1 VIAKKL
7 RRKQF
12 LWHLSELL
20 LWDDLQVSK
29 NKSQSWLGLYIALGF
44 VWGCSFIFI
53 KLGLEFL
60 TPFGVAFGRCALGS
74 LTLLIYLKIKGLTL
88 VRDKKLIG
96 HLWVVALLLN
106 VIPGIFFAWAETE
119 VTSILAG
126 IINAVTPL
134 MTLIAIIVVS
144 RNEKPTTAQVVG
156 LLLGFLGVL
165 TVLGAWQGLGANPLW
180 AILILL
186 TAVTCYGF
194 SFPYSRR
201 FILPA
206 QLKPE
211 VMAATQV
218 TLAAFTLLPFYL
230 FDGIAKDEYRVGPVL
245 AMAALG
251 VFGSGF
257 AYIWNFTIMRD
268 AGSAIASS
276 VTYVTPLVAVLVG
289 FIFLNEIPHWYEP
302 VGAVIVL
309 LGAAIAQGRI
319 PLTKKH

>member
-1 VIAKKL
+1 L
-7 RRKQF
+7 H
-12 LWHLSELL
+12 LWH
-20 LWDDLQVSK
+20 DLQVSK
-29 NKSQSWLGLYIALGF
+29 SKSQSWLGLYIALGI

-60 TPFGVAFGRCALGS
+60 TPFGVAFGRCALGAMA
-74 LTLLIYLKIKGLTL
+74 LLIYLKLKGLTL
-88 VRDKKLIG
+88 VRDRKMIG
-96 HLWVVALLLN
+96 HLWVVSLLLN

-134 MTLIAIIVVS
+134 MTLIAIMVVS
-144 RNEKPTTAQVVG
+144 RNEKPTRPQVVG
-156 LLLGFLGVL
+156 LMLGFLGVL
-165 TVLGAWQGLGANPLW
+165 TVLGAWQGLGDNPLW

-186 TAVTCYGF
+186 AAVTCYGF

-218 TLAAFTLLPFYL
+218 TLGAITLLPL
-230 FDGIAKDEYRVGPVL
+230 FLINGVAKSEFLLGPVL
-245 AMAALG
+245 AMVALG

-289 FIFLNEIPHWYEP
+289 FIFLNEKLHWYEP
-302 VGAVIVL
+302 AGAVIVL

-319 PLTKKH
+319 PLTKKL

>member
-1 VIAKKL
+1 M
-7 RRKQF
+7 
-12 LWHLSELL
+12 
-20 LWDDLQVSK
+20 SK
-29 NKSQSWLGLYIALGF
+29 SKSQSWLGLYIALGI

-60 TPFGVAFGRCALGS
+60 TPFGVAFGRCAFGALA
-74 LTLLIYLKIKGLTL
+74 LLMYLKFKGMSL
-88 VRDKKLIG
+88 VRDRKMIG

-144 RNEKPTTAQVVG
+144 RNEPPTKPQVIG
-156 LLLGFLGVL
+156 LLIGFVGVL
-165 TVLGAWQGLGANPLW
+165 TVLGAWKGLGDNPLW
-180 AILILL
+180 AILVLL
-186 TAVTCYGF
+186 AAVTCYGF

-206 QLKPE
+206 QLAPE

-218 TLAAFTLLPFYL
+218 SLGAITLLPLYL

-245 AMAALG
+245 AMIALG

-257 AYIWNFTIMRD
+257 AYIWNFTIMRA

-276 VTYVTPLVAVLVG
+276 VTYVTPVVAVAVG
-289 FIFLNEIPHWYEP
+289 LIFLQEKLHWYEP
-302 VGAVIVL
+302 VGAAIVL

-319 PLTKKH
+319 PLLKKI

>member
-1 VIAKKL
+1 
-7 RRKQF
+7 
-12 LWHLSELL
+12 
-20 LWDDLQVSK
+20 VSK
-29 NKSQSWLGLYIALGF
+29 SKSQSWLGLYIALGI

-60 TPFGVAFGRCALGS
+60 TPFGVAFGRCALGA
-74 LTLLIYLKIKGLTL
+74 LALLIYLKIKGLSL
-88 VRDKKLIG
+88 VRDRKMIG

-106 VIPGIFFAWAETE
+106 VIPGILFAWAETE

-144 RNEKPTTAQVVG
+144 RNEKPTTPQVVG

-165 TVLGAWQGLGANPLW
+165 TVLGAWKGLGDNPLW

-186 TAVTCYGF
+186 AAVTCYGF

-218 TLAAFTLLPFYL
+218 TLGAITLLPL
-230 FDGIAKDEYRVGPVL
+230 FLINGIAKSEFLIGPVL
-245 AMAALG
+245 AMVALG

-276 VTYVTPLVAVLVG
+276 VTYVTPVVAVVVG
-289 FIFLNEIPHWYEP
+289 LIFLQEKLHWYEP
-302 VGAVIVL
+302 VGALIVL

-319 PLTKKH
+319 PHSKKL

>member
-1 VIAKKL
+1 
-7 RRKQF
+7 
-12 LWHLSELL
+12 
-20 LWDDLQVSK
+20 VSK
-29 NKSQSWLGLYIALGF
+29 SKSQSWLGLYIALGI

-60 TPFGVAFGRCALGS
+60 TPFGVAFGRCALGA
-74 LTLLIYLKIKGLTL
+74 LALLVYLKIKGLSL
-88 VRDKKLIG
+88 VRDRKMIG

-106 VIPGIFFAWAETE
+106 VIPGILFAWAETE

-144 RNEKPTTAQVVG
+144 RNEKPTTPQVVG

-165 TVLGAWQGLGANPLW
+165 IVLGAWKGLGDNPLW

-186 TAVTCYGF
+186 AAVTCYGF

-218 TLAAFTLLPFYL
+218 TLGAITLLPL
-230 FDGIAKDEYRVGPVL
+230 FLINGIAKNEYRLGPVL
-245 AMAALG
+245 AMVALG

-257 AYIWNFTIMRD
+257 AYIWNFIIMRD

-289 FIFLNEIPHWYEP
+289 FIFLSEIPHWYEP
-302 VGAVIVL
+302 VGAAIVL

-319 PLTKKH
+319 PLSKKA

>member
-1 VIAKKL
+1 M
-7 RRKQF
+7 
-12 LWHLSELL
+12 S
-20 LWDDLQVSK
+20 
-29 NKSQSWLGLYIALGF
+29 
-44 VWGCSFIFI
+44 
-53 KLGLEFL
+53 
-60 TPFGVAFGRCALGS
+60 
-74 LTLLIYLKIKGLTL
+74 L
-88 VRDKKLIG
+88 VRDRKMIG

-144 RNEKPTTAQVVG
+144 RNEPPTKPQVIG
-156 LLLGFLGVL
+156 LLIGFVGVL
-165 TVLGAWQGLGANPLW
+165 TVLGAWKGLGDNPLW
-180 AILILL
+180 AILVLL
-186 TAVTCYGF
+186 AAVTCYGF

-206 QLKPE
+206 QLAPE

-218 TLAAFTLLPFYL
+218 SLGAITLLPLYL

-245 AMAALG
+245 AMIALG

-257 AYIWNFTIMRD
+257 AYIWNFTIMRA

-276 VTYVTPLVAVLVG
+276 VTYVTPVVAVAVG
-289 FIFLNEIPHWYEP
+289 LIFLQEKLHWYEP
-302 VGAVIVL
+302 VGAAIVL

-319 PLTKKH
+319 PLLKKI

>member
-1 VIAKKL
+1 
-7 RRKQF
+7 
-12 LWHLSELL
+12 
-20 LWDDLQVSK
+20 VSK
-29 NKSQSWLGLYIALGF
+29 SKSQSWLGLYIALGI

-60 TPFGVAFGRCALGS
+60 TPFGVAFGRCALGA
-74 LTLLIYLKIKGLTL
+74 LALLIYLKIKGLSL
-88 VRDKKLIG
+88 VRDRKMIG

-134 MTLIAIIVVS
+134 MTLIAIMLVS
-144 RNEKPTTAQVVG
+144 RNEKPTTPQVVG

-165 TVLGAWQGLGANPLW
+165 TVLGAWQGLGDNPLW

-186 TAVTCYGF
+186 AAVTCYGF

-206 QLKPE
+206 QLAPE

-218 TLAAFTLLPFYL
+218 TLGAITLLPLYL
-230 FDGIAKDEYRVGPVL
+230 FDGIAKDEYRLGPVL
-245 AMAALG
+245 AMVVLG

-257 AYIWNFTIMRD
+257 AYIWNFTIMRA

-289 FIFLNEIPHWYEP
+289 FVFLSEIPHWYEP
-302 VGAVIVL
+302 VGAVVVL

-319 PLTKKH
+319 KITRAKI

>member
-1 VIAKKL
+1 M
-7 RRKQF
+7 
-12 LWHLSELL
+12 
-20 LWDDLQVSK
+20 SK
-29 NKSQSWLGLYIALGF
+29 SKSQSWLGLYIALGI

-60 TPFGVAFGRCALGS
+60 TPFGVAFGRCALGA
-74 LTLLIYLKIKGLTL
+74 LALLIYLKFKGMSL
-88 VRDKKLIG
+88 VRDRKMIG

-144 RNEKPTTAQVVG
+144 RNEPPTKPQVIG
-156 LLLGFLGVL
+156 LLIGFLGVL
-165 TVLGAWQGLGANPLW
+165 TVLGAWKGLGDNPLW
-180 AILILL
+180 AILVLL
-186 TAVTCYGF
+186 AAVTCYGF

-201 FILPA
+201 YILPA
-206 QLKPE
+206 QLAPE

-218 TLAAFTLLPFYL
+218 SLGAITLLPL
-230 FDGIAKDEYRVGPVL
+230 FLIDGIAKDEYRIGPVL
-245 AMAALG
+245 AMIALG

-257 AYIWNFTIMRD
+257 AYIWNFTIMRA

-276 VTYVTPLVAVLVG
+276 VTYVTPVVAVVVG
-289 FIFLNEIPHWYEP
+289 LIFLKEKLHWYEP
-302 VGAVIVL
+302 VGAVVVL
-309 LGAAIAQGRI
+309 FGAAIAQGRI
-319 PLTKKH
+319 PLTKKS

>member
-1 VIAKKL
+1 M
-7 RRKQF
+7 
-12 LWHLSELL
+12 
-20 LWDDLQVSK
+20 SK
-29 NKSQSWLGLYIALGF
+29 SKSQSWLGLYIALGI

-60 TPFGVAFGRCALGS
+60 TPFGVAFGRCALGA
-74 LTLLIYLKIKGLTL
+74 LALLIYLKVKGLSL
-88 VRDKKLIG
+88 VRDRKMIG

-134 MTLIAIIVVS
+134 MTLIAIMLVS
-144 RNEKPTTAQVVG
+144 RNEKPTAPQIVG

-165 TVLGAWQGLGANPLW
+165 TVLGAWKGLGDNPLW
-180 AILILL
+180 AILVLL
-186 TAVTCYGF
+186 AAVTCYGF

-218 TLAAFTLLPFYL
+218 TLGAITLLPL
-230 FDGIAKDEYRVGPVL
+230 FLIDGIAKDEYRIGPVL
-245 AMAALG
+245 AIIALG

-257 AYIWNFTIMRD
+257 AYIWNFTIMRA

-276 VTYVTPLVAVLVG
+276 VTYVTPVVAVVVG
-289 FIFLNEIPHWYEP
+289 QIFLQEKLHWYEP
-302 VGAVIVL
+302 VGALVVL

-319 PLTKKH
+319 PLTKKP

>member
-1 VIAKKL
+1 
-7 RRKQF
+7 
-12 LWHLSELL
+12 
-20 LWDDLQVSK
+20 VSK
-29 NKSQSWLGLYIALGF
+29 SKSQSWLGLYIALGI

-60 TPFGVAFGRCALGS
+60 TPFGVAFGRCALGA
-74 LTLLIYLKIKGLTL
+74 LALLIYLKIKGLSL
-88 VRDKKLIG
+88 VRDRKIIG

-106 VIPGIFFAWAETE
+106 VIPGILFAWAETE

-144 RNEKPTTAQVVG
+144 RNEKPTTPQVVG

-165 TVLGAWQGLGANPLW
+165 TVLGAWKGLGDNPLW

-186 TAVTCYGF
+186 AAVTCYGF

-218 TLAAFTLLPFYL
+218 TLGAITLLPL
-230 FDGIAKDEYRVGPVL
+230 FLINGIAKSEFLIGPVL
-245 AMAALG
+245 AMVALG

-276 VTYVTPLVAVLVG
+276 VTYVTPVVAVAVG
-289 FIFLNEIPHWYEP
+289 LIFLQEKLHWYEP
-302 VGAVIVL
+302 VGALIVL

-319 PLTKKH
+319 PLSKKI

>member
-1 VIAKKL
+1 
-7 RRKQF
+7 
-12 LWHLSELL
+12 
-20 LWDDLQVSK
+20 VSK
-29 NKSQSWLGLYIALGF
+29 SKSQSWLGLYIALGI

-60 TPFGVAFGRCALGS
+60 TPFGVAFGRCALGA
-74 LTLLIYLKIKGLTL
+74 LALLIYLKVKGLSL
-88 VRDKKLIG
+88 VRDRKMIG

-134 MTLIAIIVVS
+134 MTLIAIMLVS
-144 RNEKPTTAQVVG
+144 RNEKPTAPQIVG

-165 TVLGAWQGLGANPLW
+165 TVLGAWKGLGDNPFW
-180 AILILL
+180 AILVLL
-186 TAVTCYGF
+186 AAVTCYGF

-201 FILPA
+201 YILPA

-218 TLAAFTLLPFYL
+218 TLGAITLLPL
-230 FDGIAKDEYRVGPVL
+230 FLIDGIAKDEYRLGSVL
-245 AMAALG
+245 AMIALG

-257 AYIWNFTIMRD
+257 AYIWNFTIMRA

-276 VTYVTPLVAVLVG
+276 VTYVTPVVAVVVG
-289 FIFLNEIPHWYEP
+289 LIFLQEKLHWYEP
-302 VGAVIVL
+302 VGALVVL

-319 PLTKKH
+319 PLTKKP

>member
-1 VIAKKL
+1 M
-7 RRKQF
+7 
-12 LWHLSELL
+12 
-20 LWDDLQVSK
+20 SK
-29 NKSQSWLGLYIALGF
+29 SKSQSWLGLYIALGI

-60 TPFGVAFGRCALGS
+60 TPFGVAFGRCALGA
-74 LTLLIYLKIKGLTL
+74 LALLIYLKCKGMSL
-88 VRDKKLIG
+88 VRDRKMIG

-144 RNEKPTTAQVVG
+144 RNEPPTKPQVIG
-156 LLLGFLGVL
+156 LLIGFLGVL
-165 TVLGAWQGLGANPLW
+165 TVFGAWKGLGDNPLW
-180 AILILL
+180 AILVLL
-186 TAVTCYGF
+186 AAVTCYGF

-201 FILPA
+201 YILPA
-206 QLKPE
+206 QLAPE

-218 TLAAFTLLPFYL
+218 SLGAITLLPL
-230 FDGIAKDEYRVGPVL
+230 FLIDGIAKDEYRIGPVL
-245 AMAALG
+245 AMIALG

-257 AYIWNFTIMRD
+257 AYIWNFTIMRA

-276 VTYVTPLVAVLVG
+276 VTYVTPVVAVVVG
-289 FIFLNEIPHWYEP
+289 LIFLQEKLHWYEP
-302 VGAVIVL
+302 VGALVVL

-319 PLTKKH
+319 PLTKKL

>member
-1 VIAKKL
+1 
-7 RRKQF
+7 
-12 LWHLSELL
+12 
-20 LWDDLQVSK
+20 VSK
-29 NKSQSWLGLYIALGF
+29 SKSQSWLGLYIALGI

-60 TPFGVAFGRCALGS
+60 TPFGVAFGRCALGA
-74 LTLLIYLKIKGLTL
+74 LALLIYLKVKRLSL
-88 VRDKKLIG
+88 VRDRKMIG

-134 MTLIAIIVVS
+134 MTLIAIMLVS
-144 RNEKPTTAQVVG
+144 RNEKPSAPQIVG

-165 TVLGAWQGLGANPLW
+165 TVLGAWKGLGDNPLW
-180 AILILL
+180 AILVLL
-186 TAVTCYGF
+186 AAVTCYGF

-218 TLAAFTLLPFYL
+218 SLGAITLLPL
-230 FDGIAKDEYRVGPVL
+230 FLVDGIAKDEYRLGPVL
-245 AMAALG
+245 AMIALG

-257 AYIWNFTIMRD
+257 AYIWNFTIMRA

-276 VTYVTPLVAVLVG
+276 VTYVTPVVAVVVG
-289 FIFLNEIPHWYEP
+289 LIFLQEKLHWYEP
-302 VGAVIVL
+302 VGALVVL

-319 PLTKKH
+319 PLTKKP

>member
-1 VIAKKL
+1 MNK
-7 RRKQF
+7 
-12 LWHLSELL
+12 S
-20 LWDDLQVSK
+20 
-29 NKSQSWLGLYIALGF
+29 KSQSWLGLYIALGI

-60 TPFGVAFGRCALGS
+60 TPFGVAFGRCALGA
-74 LTLLIYLKIKGLTL
+74 LALLIYLKVKGLSL
-88 VRDKKLIG
+88 VRDRKMIG

-134 MTLIAIIVVS
+134 MTLIAIMLVS
-144 RNEKPTTAQVVG
+144 RNEKPTAPQIVG

-165 TVLGAWQGLGANPLW
+165 TVLGAWKGLGDNPLW
-180 AILILL
+180 AILVLL
-186 TAVTCYGF
+186 AAVTCYGF

-206 QLKPE
+206 QLAPE

-218 TLAAFTLLPFYL
+218 TLGAITLLPL
-230 FDGIAKDEYRVGPVL
+230 FLMDGIAKDEYRIGPVL
-245 AMAALG
+245 AMIALG

-257 AYIWNFTIMRD
+257 AYIWNFTIMRA

-276 VTYVTPLVAVLVG
+276 VTYVTPVVAVVVG
-289 FIFLNEIPHWYEP
+289 LIFLQEKLHWYEP
-302 VGAVIVL
+302 VGALVVL

-319 PLTKKH
+319 PLTKKP

>member
-1 VIAKKL
+1 M
-7 RRKQF
+7 
-12 LWHLSELL
+12 
-20 LWDDLQVSK
+20 SK
-29 NKSQSWLGLYIALGF
+29 SKSQSWLGLYIALGI

-60 TPFGVAFGRCALGS
+60 TPFGVAFGRCALGA
-74 LTLLIYLKIKGLTL
+74 LALLVYLKFKGMSL
-88 VRDKKLIG
+88 VRDRKMIS

-144 RNEKPTTAQVVG
+144 RNEPPTKPQVIG
-156 LLLGFLGVL
+156 LLIGFLGVL
-165 TVLGAWQGLGANPLW
+165 TVLGAWKGLGDNPIW
-180 AILILL
+180 AILVLL
-186 TAVTCYGF
+186 AAVTCYGF

-201 FILPA
+201 YILPA
-206 QLKPE
+206 QLAPE

-218 TLAAFTLLPFYL
+218 SLGAITLLPL
-230 FDGIAKDEYRVGPVL
+230 FLIDGIAKDEYRIGPVL
-245 AMAALG
+245 AMIALG

-257 AYIWNFTIMRD
+257 AYIWNFTIMRA

-276 VTYVTPLVAVLVG
+276 VTYVTPVVAVAVG
-289 FIFLNEIPHWYEP
+289 LIFLQEKLHWYEP

-309 LGAAIAQGRI
+309 FGAAIAQGRI
-319 PLTKKH
+319 PLSKKL

>member
-1 VIAKKL
+1 M
-7 RRKQF
+7 
-12 LWHLSELL
+12 
-20 LWDDLQVSK
+20 SK
-29 NKSQSWLGLYIALGF
+29 SKSQSWLGLYIALGI

-60 TPFGVAFGRCALGS
+60 TPFGVAFGRCALGA
-74 LTLLIYLKIKGLTL
+74 LALLIYLKIKGLSL
-88 VRDKKLIG
+88 VRDRKMIG

-106 VIPGIFFAWAETE
+106 VIPGILFAWAETE

-144 RNEKPTTAQVVG
+144 RNEKPTTPQVVG

-165 TVLGAWQGLGANPLW
+165 TVLGAWKGLGDNPLW

-186 TAVTCYGF
+186 AAVTCYGF

-218 TLAAFTLLPFYL
+218 TLGAITLLPL
-230 FDGIAKDEYRVGPVL
+230 FLINGIAKSEFLIGPVL
-245 AMAALG
+245 AMVALG

-276 VTYVTPLVAVLVG
+276 VTYVTPVVAVAVG
-289 FIFLNEIPHWYEP
+289 LIFLQEKLHWYEP
-302 VGAVIVL
+302 VGALIVL
-309 LGAAIAQGRI
+309 LGAAIAQGRL
-319 PLTKKH
+319 PLSKKL